1 MVLGSSGDF
10 GMEVFV
16 GGRIWKE
23 YAPRAGAPQCDAF
36 VESSLFVAGVS
47 YQMETTECDPYG
59 EEFTQSWPV
68 TPYQVRLINRTA
80 TPVWFYLYVDGERAY
95 GTVCPAASGG
105 APGTRL
111 VQGMQRSAGDGVS
124 EERALLFARPRL
136 VRRGE
141 GEAVAAAKVRELE
154 SIRCD
159 FHAAVAGQTTTVAA
173 QRARAGAGAIYDGV
187 NKAAC
192 KKAKA
197 GAMTRTGGVVKRSLG
212 ATSSTT
218 LTTYTV
224 NEVLD
229 TVRIRY
235 AQKDRLVTFGVWP
248 DDDSDEEEA
257 GDKKRAK
264 LSKEG

>member
-1 MVLGSSGDF
+1 MVLGSSGDY

-23 YAPRAGAPQCDAF
+23 FAPKAGAPACDAF

-95 GTVCPAASGG
+95 GAVCPAASGG

-141 GEAVAAAKVRELE
+141 GEAVAAVSDSASKREVPH
-154 SIRCD
+154 RRD
-159 FHAAVAGQTTTVAA
+159 
-173 QRARAGAGAIYDGV
+173 
-187 NKAAC
+187 
-192 KKAKA
+192 
-197 GAMTRTGGVVKRSLG
+197 
-212 ATSSTT
+212 
-218 LTTYTV
+218 
-224 NEVLD
+224 
-229 TVRIRY
+229 VRIRTGQDPG
-235 AQKDRLVTFGVWP
+235 ARVDPLRLPRRRRGP
-248 DDDSDEEEA
+248 DHHRRGAES
-257 GDKKRAK
+257 
-264 LSKEG
+264 

>member
-1 MVLGSSGDF
+1 MVLGSSGDY

-23 YAPRAGAPQCDAF
+23 YAPRVGAPQCDAF

-95 GTVCPAASGG
+95 GAVCPAASGG

-141 GEAVAAAKVRELE
+141 GEAVAAAKVREIE
-154 SIRCD
+154 
-159 FHAAVAGQTTTVAA
+159 
-173 QRARAGAGAIYDGV
+173 
-187 NKAAC
+187 
-192 KKAKA
+192 
-197 GAMTRTGGVVKRSLG
+197 
-212 ATSSTT
+212 
-218 LTTYTV
+218 
-224 NEVLD
+224 
-229 TVRIRY
+229 
-235 AQKDRLVTFGVWP
+235 
-248 DDDSDEEEA
+248 
-257 GDKKRAK
+257 
-264 LSKEG
+264 